1 MVSTIKTG
9 TIMKTMNGK
18 QGGSVMKRVLSI
30 LCTIS
35 LVIALAI
42 PFASCTK
49 VAEDRPAS
57 NSELQFD
64 IQVINASAPET
75 KAVKTEWE
83 VGDKIFVFFRKE
95 SGTYAGNNLYVTL
108 TYNGTTWDAS
118 STESGI
124 PITWENG
131 FTGPGTMYAVYFP
144 FGNVVHPSTGDFK
157 CSGYA
162 NEALNGI
169 PPISWYMIDS
179 GSPYTLSGTTVK
191 GTLNMALPENFVYF
205 YIDAV
210 DGKYNQ
216 DGKYRLSVQGIR
228 PSTVTNWSA
237 GSFSKETLV
246 EGQPMWGFKY
256 GDGIAFAGI
265 MDDSWASSGDH
276 QFIFFSDGDP
286 AVTKTFTGV
295 SLASP
300 DHASVKLKAPTAA
313 NGWQPLMAA
322 PDYIEIGGINWAKWN
337 LGSTSASDIDNKCT
351 FCWAAIVP
359 SKTGTGDYLDQS
371 QMHDLTGDYVI
382 FDPARAILGEDWRMP
397 SRNDYISLADNCTLT
412 SDNYLFTFT
421 SKENSSKKVTFLTR
435 NSMYGTGGSIYLWT
449 SNVYASDKTYCY
461 VREYH
466 AGETLFTEAHSGEQA
481 KRTIG
486 DHFIRPIY
494 NGNGIGG
501 NVNKGDYTPTP
512 LGE

>member
-1 MVSTIKTG
+1 
-9 TIMKTMNGK
+9 
-18 QGGSVMKRVLSI
+18 MKRVLSI
-30 LCTIS
+30 LCAIP

-42 PFASCTK
+42 PFVSCMK
-49 VAEDRPAS
+49 VADGDSARNA
-57 NSELQFD
+57 ELQFD
-64 IQVINASAPET
+64 IKVINTSAPDT
-75 KAVKTEWE
+75 KAVKTDWE
-83 VGDKIFVFFRKE
+83 VGDKIFVFFKK
-95 SGTYAGNNLYVTL
+95 STGNYASNNTYATL
-108 TYNGTTWDAS
+108 TYNGSTWDAS
-118 STESGI
+118 TADSDSQL
-124 PITWENG
+124 TWENG
-131 FTGPGTMYAVYFP
+131 FQGPGTMYAIYFP
-144 FGNVVHPSTGDFK
+144 FGDVVHPSTGDFK
-157 CSGYA
+157 CSGYS
-162 NEALNGI
+162 NDALNGI
-169 PPISWYMIDS
+169 PPISWYMIDN

-191 GTLNMALPENFVYF
+191 GTLNMVLPEDFVYF

-210 DGKYNQ
+210 DGKYKQ

-228 PSTVTNWSA
+228 PSIVTNWSG

-256 GDGIAFAGI
+256 GNGIAFAGI
-265 MDDSWASSGDH
+265 MDDSWATPGDH

-300 DHASVKLKAPTAA
+300 AHASVKLKSPTAA
-313 NGWQPLMAA
+313 NGWYPLMTA
-322 PDYIEIGGINWAKWN
+322 PEYIEIGGINWAKWN

-351 FCWAAIVP
+351 FHWAEIVP
-359 SKTGTGDYLDQS
+359 YRTGTGDYFDQS
-371 QMHDLTGDYVI
+371 QMHDLTGDYAI

-397 SRNDYISLADNCTLT
+397 SRSDYISLADNCTLE
-412 SDNYLFTFT
+412 SDNDLFTFT

-435 NSMYGTGGSIYLWT
+435 NSLYNTGGSLYLWT
-449 SNVYASDKTYCY
+449 SNVYESDKTYCY

-466 AGETLFTEAHSGEQA
+466 AGENKFTESHFGEQE
-481 KRTIG
+481 KRTVG
-486 DHFIRPIY
+486 VHFIRPIY